1 MIVLD
6 TNIVSEF
13 MRADPAPSALA
24 WLNSI
29 PRGDIW
35 TTSITVAEIAAG
47 IAMLPGGR
55 RRTQLASGFQKATQG
70 FDERILSFTPA
81 AAMQYGTIVGKRTR
95 AGRPISIAD
104 AQIAAIVKQAQ
115 ATLATRNTKDFH
127 GTDVEVIDPWSMN
140 EGSADL

>member
-13 MRADPAPSALA
+13 MRPDPAPSALA

-81 AAMQYGTIVGKRTR
+81 AAMQYGTIVGERTR

-127 GTDVEVIDPWSMN
+127 GTDVEVIDPWSMD
-140 EGSADL
+140 EGADL